1 MPAFSILVMYTPSI
15 RSNIS
20 GILFYF
26 VTLGTNCKV
35 PKQKRPGLIHYFAQE
50 TNSDHRA
57 HAADNS
63 FAGDI

>member
-1 MPAFSILVMYTPSI
+1 
-15 RSNIS
+15 
-20 GILFYF
+20 
-26 VTLGTNCKV
+26 LGKICNF
-35 PKQKRPGLIHYFAQE
+35 PKKKRPGLIHYFAQE